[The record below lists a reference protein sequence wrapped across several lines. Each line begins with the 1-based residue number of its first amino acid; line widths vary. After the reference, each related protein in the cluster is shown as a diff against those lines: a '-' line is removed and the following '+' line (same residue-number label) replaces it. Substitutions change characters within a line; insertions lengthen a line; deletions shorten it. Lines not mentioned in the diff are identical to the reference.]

1 MSDGLGSM
9 TLLAVA
15 LPVDSFNVVV
25 LMATYVLVALG
36 LHYSFGL
43 LGIVNLAHGEFLL
56 LGAYT
61 VVAVQQAT
69 GSVVLGLVLA
79 PVVAGLVGLVVERV
93 VLRGLHERV
102 LDTLLATFGVSVVV
116 RQGLQVLFT
125 ANPQQ
130 VNDPIGG
137 SVRLAGLNIP
147 WWRAV
152 VVASTIAAV
161 VATALTI
168 RRTSL
173 GLRWRATVRNPELA
187 ETLGIVTTRSRAALF
202 GVGSGL
208 AGLTGALLAPLNTL
222 TPQFGTRFLVPAFL
236 VVILGVPG
244 SLGGL
249 VVSGMVLGG
258 ALGIMQ
264 FQMSSIT
271 AQMLVIVLAIVGIR
285 FRDRL
290 VGNWRGRTPRR
301 QRARTADTHP

>member
-1 MSDGLGSM
+1 MSGALNM
-9 TLLAVA
+9 TALAVA

-36 LHYSFGL
+36 LHYTFGL

-69 GSVVLGLVLA
+69 DSIVLGLVCA
-79 PVVAGLVGLVVERV
+79 PVVAGMVGLLVERL
-93 VLRGLHERV
+93 VLRGLHARV
-102 LDTLLATFGVSVVV
+102 LDTLLATFGVAVVV
-116 RQGLQVLFT
+116 RQGIQVLFT
-125 ANPQQ
+125 ANPQR

-137 SVRLAGLNIP
+137 SFQFGVFNVP

-152 VVASTIAAV
+152 VVAVTIVAV
-161 VATALTI
+161 IATALI
-168 RRTSL
+168 LRRTAL
-173 GLRWRATVRNPELA
+173 GLRWRATVRNPNLA
-187 ETLGIVTTRSRAALF
+187 ETLGVVTAHSRAALF
-202 GVGSGL
+202 AVGSAVAGL
-208 AGLTGALLAPLNTL
+208 AGALLAPLNTI

-249 VVSGMVLGG
+249 LVAGVGLGGVLGI
-258 ALGIMQ
+258 LQ
-264 FQMSSIT
+264 FQISSVT

-285 FRDRL
+285 VRDRL
-290 VGNWRGRTPRR
+290 LEVRIGWKTARQEVGNVG
-301 QRARTADTHP
+301 A